1 MSQEKTSLRRAS
13 HVKRIDPV
21 EKVVQQIPTE
31 QAFRDFGRATK
42 LLLDP
47 KKIPDLGYTLP
58 RIDEEEDIDETETV
72 TEQSEHSHSSGTD
85 DPDDHCNIVHIEEV
99 NCLAGVS
106 REQSECSEC
115 SSTEIGENSNLVGGN
130 VVKCGMWSK
139 LCKFMSEATV
149 TTDQY
154 NGIDLRL

>member
-1 MSQEKTSLRRAS
+1 M
-13 HVKRIDPV
+13 
-21 EKVVQQIPTE
+21 QQIPTE

-58 RIDEEEDIDETETV
+58 TIDEEEDIDETETV
-72 TEQSEHSHSSGTD
+72 TEQPEHWHSSGTD
-85 DPDDHCNIVHIEEV
+85 DPDDHGTIIHIEEV

-106 REQSECSEC
+106 REQPECSEC
-115 SSTEIGENSNLVGGN
+115 SSTEVGENLKLVGEEG
-130 VVKCGMWSK
+130 VKCGMWSK
-139 LCKFMSEATV
+139 LCNFMSEATV